1 MSVGLSDGLTD
12 ESIVAAASC
21 LPLRSILGLSACC
34 SRLELLA
41 RTDVLWLPLVE
52 RRWRFGTMPGHQE
65 VLPPGARDRA
75 AASALADARLAP
87 LCGTAQN
94 HAFKFYL
101 NRCRHDDNL
110 TIRLL
115 QLDAVSLQ
123 PAVAK
128 PEYVQRGSMVRIHG
142 LEKEPQHNGATGVIM
157 GPCPKGLD
165 DRCAVML
172 AIPRLRRLAIRAQ
185 NLEVIRN
192 PPASRQEAERY
203 VMEGIGADSI
213 DTLARLVNK
222 SNQHDRTPGGLLERM
237 AHQLLADTTEQWAVE
252 QWQLLLADSARADLL
267 EEGGLVVSQWADP
280 GIADVAKARRQLAE
294 LAERVEA
301 RIPAHASLRQRVE
314 AVGAVLFGE
323 AGFTGN
329 VDEYYDP
336 RNSFLHTVLERK
348 CGIPISLS
356 ILWAA
361 VARRVAVPC
370 FLCALMPAHVLVRV
384 RMDGGD
390 GPRDDLFVDAFG
402 GHVMDHAAVVQFV
415 VNRLG
420 VGLREDFIAQKPA
433 TFVYARLLRN
443 LVHIYL
449 RNARDDNLVSL
460 QRLAGAC
467 SQSIVVAD
475 PLFPQEA
482 DRLRAERER
491 TRQRLV
497 AADSSVS
504 TIA

>member
-1 MSVGLSDGLTD
+1 MP
-12 ESIVAAASC
+12 AA
-21 LPLRSILGLSACC
+21 LSILSLSACC
-34 SRLELLA
+34 SQLEQLA
-41 RTDVLWLPLVE
+41 RADVLWLPLVE
-52 RRWRFGTMPGHQE
+52 RRWRFGTMPGHKE

-87 LCGTAQN
+87 LCGGAAHQL
-94 HAFKFYL
+94 AFKFYL
-101 NRCRHDDNL
+101 NRCRHDSNL
-110 TIRLL
+110 VIRLL
-115 QLDAVSLQ
+115 QLDAVSVQ
-123 PAVAK
+123 PVVAK
-128 PEYVQRGSMVRIHG
+128 LEHLQRGSMVRIHS
-142 LEKEPQHNGATGVIM
+142 LVSESEHNGVTGVVM
-157 GPCPKGLD
+157 GPCPKGD
-165 DRCAVML
+165 NARCAVML
-172 AIPRLRRLAIRAQ
+172 AVPRLRRLSIKAEK
-185 NLEVIRN
+185 LELVRS
-192 PPASRQEAERY
+192 PPASRQEAKSD
-203 VMEGIGADSI
+203 VMDGIGVDSI
-213 DTLARLVNK
+213 DTLARLVNQ
-222 SNQHDRTPGGLLERM
+222 SNQNHRTPGGFLERM

-252 QWQLLLADSARADLL
+252 QWQLLLADSTRADLL
-267 EEGGLVVSQWADP
+267 EEGGLVVSQWAEP

-294 LAERVEA
+294 LAEQVEA
-301 RIPAHASLRQRVE
+301 RIPAQASLRQRVE
-314 AVGAVLFGE
+314 AVGAVLFDE

-329 VDEYYDP
+329 VDDYYDP

-384 RMDGGD
+384 RMEGD
-390 GPRDDLFVDAFG
+390 DSPRDDLFVDAFS

-460 QRLAGAC
+460 HRLAGAC